1 MTGRKQQ
8 VYLVTGALV
17 AVGGF
22 AGVAALL
29 GNERLALF
37 GLAVLATFVA
47 VVSIATF
54 ARVTNSVR
62 LLVKARDNAS
72 TLKAGGGIGRDG
84 EREEIAERRIIGLFE
99 AERIR
104 AADRHRETMD
114 AVEALKALTVE
125 SGDRSVSAVSEVGQD
140 VLRVRSDGRRARQDE
155 SRSVEAMMQLR
166 EGTTLRAPMP
176 PSGKWALDARSILE
190 LLELVKMRSPETVVE
205 LGGGTSTIWLGYA
218 LEGTTSKIISVDH
231 DPDYADITRWNVE
244 RHGLAGTVEVRV
256 APLQSWAGPESSAWY
271 AREAFDGID
280 GIDLL
285 LIDGPPEGTA
295 PEARYP
301 ALPALL
307 EKLSPGA
314 IVILDDADRAVE
326 KKTVDRWLEEHPG
339 LSKVRGDYGRMS
351 VLRVAG

>member
-17 AVGGF
+17 AVGAC
-22 AGVAALL
+22 AGVAGLL
-29 GNERLALF
+29 GNERLALL

-62 LLVKARDNAS
+62 LLVKARDGAS
-72 TLKAGGGIGRDG
+72 ALKAGAVVGRDG
-84 EREEIAERRIIGLFE
+84 EREEIAERRMIGLFE
-99 AERIR
+99 AERVR
-104 AADRHRETMD
+104 AADRHRETLD
-114 AVEALKALTVE
+114 AIDALKALTL
-125 SGDRSVSAVSEVGQD
+125 SAVSEVGQD

-155 SRSVEAMMQLR
+155 SRSVEAMMQLQ
-166 EGTTLRAPMP
+166 EGATLRAPMP

-190 LLELVKMRSPETVVE
+190 LLELVKGRSPETVVE

-218 LEGTTSKIISVDH
+218 LEGTTSTIISVDH

-244 RHGLAGTVEVRV
+244 RHGLSEKVEVRV
-256 APLQSWAGPESSAWY
+256 APLQPWAGPESSAWY
-271 AREAFDGID
+271 ARGAFDGIES
-280 GIDLL
+280 IDLL

-301 ALPALL
+301 ALPALF
-307 EKLSPGA
+307 EKLSRGA
-314 IVILDDADRAVE
+314 IVILDDADRAAE
-326 KKTVDRWLEEHPG
+326 KKTVDRWLEEHPQ
-339 LSKVRGDYGRMS
+339 LSRVRGDYGRMA
-351 VLRVAG
+351 VLRVAE